1 MLSPTNTAV
10 TKANAAA
17 NKNGKREGKK
27 LRRAEATAKA
37 EERRLERLKAVSEV
51 RRITSQQDRRKKTSV
66 LAHTRLG
73 DWYATKLAALKA
85 KIKSLESVKTKVG
98 PSTRKNRRRRKLKKA
113 AKNRRKK
120 ADLEAS

>member
-1 MLSPTNTAV
+1 MRSPTNAAV
-10 TKANAAA
+10 TKAAAE
-17 NKNGKREGKK
+17 KKKQRLLKK